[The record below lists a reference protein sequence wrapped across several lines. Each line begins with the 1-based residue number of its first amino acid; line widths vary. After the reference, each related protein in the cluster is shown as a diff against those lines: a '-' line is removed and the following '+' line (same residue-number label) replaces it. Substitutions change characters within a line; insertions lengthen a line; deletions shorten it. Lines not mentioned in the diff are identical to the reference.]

1 MFLFHERLFDK
12 TYFREMVRKS
22 RARAAK
28 RREEMRRIMTGSRSE
43 ALLFTEAPCLEAVPG
58 LQEDLDEFVGVE
70 TPETEYPDLNSVFKM
85 EDYRKCVLDMLGD
98 DGFMF
103 SDIDPLL
110 DDTRQDRVWRFIT
123 LIFMQNDREVVL
135 TQFGN
140 DLLVERPGEA
150 YP

>member
-1 MFLFHERLFDK
+1 
-12 TYFREMVRKS
+12 
-22 RARAAK
+22 
-28 RREEMRRIMTGSRSE
+28 MRRMMAGSRSE

-58 LQEDLDEFVGVE
+58 LMEDLDEFVGVE
-70 TPETEYPDLNSVFKM
+70 ASETEYPDLNSVFRM